1 MKKEYYK
8 LPLDCRGF
16 FRNGGRFEKCTEIES
31 IDQHIQLLLTTYPG
45 EHRFDVNYGCF
56 IWELDFENIA
66 SSKLWESQFKTFVL
80 DSIYNYEKRIT
91 NISLNLEV
99 HDIVKSESLSKVVT
113 VRKRADIYIN
123 ARLVS
128 NDENIRLVYSLFL
141 GPLSNE

>member
-1 MKKEYYK
+1 MCSSD
-8 LPLDCRGF
+8 L
-16 FRNGGRFEKCTEIES
+16 
-31 IDQHIQLLLTTYPG
+31 
-45 EHRFDVNYGCF
+45 FDVNYGCF

-128 NDENIRLVYSLFL
+128 NDENSRLVYSLFL
-141 GPLSNE
+141 GLLSNE